1 MNDEWHSDGM
11 YVLGGRTFVAQAF
24 SLDDAE
30 AIVREHNAHD
40 VMLAACK
47 AALSTMRRHDAW
59 RMSETEIDAIGI
71 VEAAI
76 AKAEGGEE

>member
-1 MNDEWHSDGM
+1 MSDKWHSDGM
-11 YVLGGRTFVAQAF
+11 YILEDRTFVAQAF

-47 AALSTMRRHDAW
+47 EALEYIEDPWARQ
-59 RMSETEIDAIGI
+59 EIDWGLTEQL
-71 VEAAI
+71 EAAI
-76 AKAEGGEE
+76 ALAEGGEE

>member
-1 MNDEWHSDGM
+1 MSDKWHSDGM
-11 YVLGGRTFVAQAF
+11 YILEDRTFVAQAF

-47 AALSTMRRHDAW
+47 GALSTMRRHDAW